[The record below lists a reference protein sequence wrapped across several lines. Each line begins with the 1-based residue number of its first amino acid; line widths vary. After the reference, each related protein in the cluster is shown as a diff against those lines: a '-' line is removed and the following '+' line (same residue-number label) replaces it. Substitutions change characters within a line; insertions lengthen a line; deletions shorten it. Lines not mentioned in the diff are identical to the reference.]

1 MVDAWLVRGYMTA
14 AEQANA
20 AKQRRNSLPT
30 ATDRYAKAWRRVQK
44 SLRLRKYSE
53 IILADWP
60 EGDDHLRWVI
70 RGKVGEIEAWA
81 KRIKEDS
88 DG

>member
-30 ATDRYAKAWRRVQK
+30 ATDLYARAWRRVQK
-44 SLRLRKYSE
+44 SPRLCKYSE
-53 IILADWP
+53 IILADWS

-70 RGKVGEIEAWA
+70 RGSVGEIESWA
-81 KRIKEDS
+81 KEIANDRQ
-88 DG
+88 